1 MFTKEIKKLRTK
13 MKKNSYKIIIQA
25 VLINLVLM
33 VLFFGAIFLLFYSN
47 RSRFVDYLV
56 GEYRKEEAKIDAV
69 KIPFIS
75 EKENVKEEVEEQVEI
90 VLPIKEEEKK
100 EVTPTVIEAVKKAK
114 PAVVSILVSDKLTK
128 KKLGSGSG
136 FIISSDGLIV
146 TNRHVV
152 SEKEAKFL
160 VLLNSGKE
168 YDAELLDFDPV
179 LDVAL
184 IKIKESGL
192 PYLELHDSDTLEVG
206 ETVIAI
212 GNALGEFKNT
222 VSVGVVSGLSRSIT
236 ALDNSLQKE
245 YLDKVIQTDAAI
257 NKGNSG
263 GPLLNIYG
271 KVVGIN
277 VAVVEKSSSIG
288 FSLPINSVKDAINSV
303 RTTGKIIRPFVGVR
317 YVFSKIDLNFENNVS
332 YEYGITIEKGAN
344 KDDVAVMP
352 NSPAEKVGLKEG
364 DIILEI
370 DGIKI
375 SENNDLAYLIRSKK
389 IGDFVN
395 MKIYSDKLVKT
406 VVVILGQ
413 APDNL

>member
-56 GEYRKEEAKIDAV
+56 GEYRKEEAKIDSV
-69 KIPFIS
+69 EIPFIS
-75 EKENVKEEVEEQVEI
+75 EKENIKEEVEEKVEI
-90 VLPIKEEEKK
+90 VLPIKEVEKK
-100 EVTPTVIEAVKKAK
+100 EAAPTVIEAVKKAK

-184 IKIKESGL
+184 IKIKEFGL

-222 VSVGVVSGLSRSIT
+222 VSVGVVSGLSRSII

-303 RTTGKIIRPFVGVR
+303 RTTGKIIRPFLGVR
-317 YVFSKIDLNFENNVS
+317 YIFSKIDLNLENNVS

-352 NSPAEKVGLKEG
+352 NSPAEKAGLKEG

-389 IGDFVN
+389 IGDFVT

-406 VVVILGQ
+406 VFVTLAQ

>member
-56 GEYRKEEAKIDAV
+56 GEYRKEEAKIDSV
-69 KIPFIS
+69 EIPFIS
-75 EKENVKEEVEEQVEI
+75 EKENIKEEVDEKVEI

-100 EVTPTVIEAVKKAK
+100 EVIPTVIDAVKKAK

-168 YDAELLDFDPV
+168 YEAELLDFDPV

-317 YVFSKIDLNFENNVS
+317 YVFSKIDLNLENNVS

-352 NSPAEKVGLKEG
+352 NSPAEKAGLKEG

-375 SENNDLAYLIRSKK
+375 SENNDLAHLIRSKK
-389 IGDFVN
+389 IGDFVT

-406 VVVILGQ
+406 VFVTLAQ

>member
-1 MFTKEIKKLRTK
+1 MFIKEIKKIRST
-13 MKKNSYKIIIQA
+13 MKKNSYKIIVQA
-25 VLINLVLM
+25 VLINIILM
-33 VLFFGAIFLLFYSN
+33 ILFLGAIFLFFYFN
-47 RSRFVDYLV
+47 RSSIIETLV
-56 GEYRKEEAKIDAV
+56 KEYKKEQATF
-69 KIPFIS
+69 IPVEIPIIS
-75 EKENVKEEVEEQVEI
+75 EKEIAKEEVEEI
-90 VLPIKEEEKK
+90 VLPIKEEK
-100 EVTPTVIEAVKKAK
+100 EVVPTVIDAVKKAK
-114 PAVVSILVSDKLTK
+114 PAVVSILVSDKLTQ

-152 SEKEAKFL
+152 STAGATFL
-160 VLLNSGKE
+160 VLLNNGKE
-168 YDAELLDFDPV
+168 YEAKLLDFDPV

-184 IKIKESGL
+184 IKINVSNL
-192 PYLELHDSDTLEVG
+192 PYLELADSDTLEVG

-236 ALDNSLQKE
+236 AGDNYGQKE
-245 YLDKVIQTDAAI
+245 FLDKVIQTDAAI

-303 RTTGKIIRPFVGVR
+303 RKTGKIIRPYVGVR
-317 YVFSKIDLNFENNVS
+317 YVFEPINLTLANNEF
-332 YEYGITIEKGAN
+332 YEYGILIEKGAN
-344 KDDVAVMP
+344 VGDVAVVP
-352 NSPAEKVGLKEG
+352 NSPAEKAGLKEG

-370 DGIKI
+370 DGVKI
-375 SENNDLAYLIRSKK
+375 TEDRDLAYLIRGKK
-389 IGDFVN
+389 IGDFVT
-395 MKIYSDKLVKT
+395 MKVYSDKLIKT
-406 VVVILGQ
+406 VIVILAQ

>member
-1 MFTKEIKKLRTK
+1 MFKKEIKKLRTK

-56 GEYRKEEAKIDAV
+56 GEYKKEQAKIDSV
-69 KIPFIS
+69 EIPFIS
-75 EKENVKEEVEEQVEI
+75 EKENIKEEVEEKVEI
-90 VLPIKEEEKK
+90 ILPIKEEEKK
-100 EVTPTVIEAVKKAK
+100 EVTPTVIDAVKKAK

-160 VLLNSGKE
+160 VLLNNGKE

-317 YVFSKIDLNFENNVS
+317 YVFSKIDLSLENNVS

-352 NSPAEKVGLKEG
+352 NSPAEKAGLKEG

-389 IGDFVN
+389 IGDFVT

-406 VVVILGQ
+406 VFVTLAQ

>member
-56 GEYRKEEAKIDAV
+56 GEYKKEQAKIDSV
-69 KIPFIS
+69 EIPFIS
-75 EKENVKEEVEEQVEI
+75 EKENIKEEVEEKVEI

-100 EVTPTVIEAVKKAK
+100 EVAPTVIEAVKKAK

-352 NSPAEKVGLKEG
+352 NSPAEKAGLKEG

-389 IGDFVN
+389 IGDFVT

-413 APDNL
+413 APSNL